1 MVVKL
6 HARNLI
12 VDYFLNNPD
21 KESLSSLTIVTLSQ
35 EITQVFK
42 WQNIRIYVERTSDDM
57 INILNNDN
65 EIFASGE
72 NGEIILKNRWL
83 LIEDKPYFEALLDS
97 KIKALY
103 LNLIGPAIEKAT
115 EAPALE
121 TTKQ

>member
-1 MVVKL
+1 
-6 HARNLI
+6 
-12 VDYFLNNPD
+12 
-21 KESLSSLTIVTLSQ
+21 
-35 EITQVFK
+35 
-42 WQNIRIYVERTSDDM
+42 
-57 INILNNDN
+57 
-65 EIFASGE
+65 
-72 NGEIILKNRWL
+72 L